1 MAYDDSIKREARKRG
16 LKGGTMIDRMND
28 VSAAQMHSL
37 SGGLLYPQE
46 GPKATQRALNRGDLR
61 GPNSPRQPS
70 AFGLLRGSSG
80 RNNPRGAK
88 GAR

>member
-1 MAYDDSIKREARKRG
+1 MPYDDSIKREARKRG
-16 LKGGTMIDRMND
+16 LKGASMVDRMND
-28 VSAAQMHSL
+28 ASVAQMHSM
-37 SGGLLYPQE
+37 SGGMLYPQS

-61 GPNSPRQPS
+61 QNSFAS
-70 AFGLLRGSSG
+70 KTGSGG